1 MTRFTLTGALSCSL
15 VVLLLGVP
23 RAASAQ
29 AAPTVHDAH
38 RMHRDPKA
46 YIAALENPARDTWQK
61 PHEVIEALGLRP
73 GEVVADIGAGSG
85 YFALRIA
92 RHLPEGRVYA
102 VDVNEKLLAHLERGA
117 TAAALANVTPVLA
130 PPDDPR
136 LPTGRVDRI
145 FICNVWHHIDD
156 QPGYL
161 QKLRAALATGGEI
174 VMIDFHKRELP
185 VGPPVAMKIA
195 RDDLVA
201 QMQAHGFE
209 LAREHT
215 FLPHQY
221 FLVFTPAR

>member
-1 MTRFTLTGALSCSL
+1 MTRFTLTGALSCGL
-15 VVLLLGVP
+15 VVLLLGLP
-23 RAASAQ
+23 PAASAQ
-29 AAPTVHDAH
+29 TAPTAHDAH
-38 RMHRDPKA
+38 RMHGDPQA
-46 YIAALENPARDTWQK
+46 YIAALENPARDAWQK
-61 PHEVIEALGLRP
+61 PREVIEVLGLRP

-92 RHLPEGRVYA
+92 RHVPEGRVYA
-102 VDVNEKLLAHLERGA
+102 VDVRKELLAHLEQGA

-136 LPTGRVDRI
+136 LPAGRVDRV

-156 QPGYL
+156 QPVYL
-161 QKLRAALATGGEI
+161 QRLRTALAPGGEI

-201 QMQAHGFE
+201 QMQAHGFQ